1 MAGILKREPSPD
13 GRDADNFGYVNSV
26 DEAYKLIAE
35 FETGSTTKFS
45 CFKADKGFGNT
56 GMHIYIWKRYV
67 ALACI
72 SLVLALLSLSSIT
85 I

>member
-1 MAGILKREPSPD
+1 MAGLLKREPSPD
-13 GRDADNFGYVNSV
+13 GRDADNFGHVSSV

-45 CFKADKGFGNT
+45 CFNADK
-56 GMHIYIWKRYV
+56 HWYAYIYLWKRYV

>member
-35 FETGSTTKFS
+35 FETGSRRSFLALRLTKVLE
-45 CFKADKGFGNT
+45 T
-56 GMHIYIWKRYV
+56 LLYIYIFESVTSR
-67 ALACI
+67 
-72 SLVLALLSLSSIT
+72 
-85 I
+85 